1 MSGEARIIALV
12 RAGSTNAFAE
22 IVENY
27 QKPITRYLYR
37 LTGDYGMAEDLVQD
51 TFLQAYKDILR
62 TTCEI
67 ISVRAW
73 LYRIATNNALQYRRR
88 KRLLAFI
95 PFVGAGKSGPP
106 VENPVDCADEK
117 MAIGEAMRK
126 VPEEQRVCMVLHFVE
141 GFRYREIA
149 ETLGISEEAVRKR
162 VARGSQKFR
171 KVYNCG
177 GEEVR

>member
-1 MSGEARIIALV
+1 MSEEARIIALV
-12 RAGSTNAFAE
+12 RAGSANAFAK

-51 TFLQAYKDILR
+51 MFLQAYKDILR

-67 ISVRAW
+67 LSVRAW

-171 KVYNCG
+171 KVYNRG

>member
-1 MSGEARIIALV
+1 LSGEARIIALV

-171 KVYNCG
+171 KVYNRG